1 MFQYK
6 SSKKNGFT
14 VTELLVGIAIAGIL
28 TIIAVPKLNDFVI
41 RMRVDNEISELN
53 RLLLTARNSA
63 INSGVNTIIC
73 PLSPKCSNNWHN
85 EISVFIDNNS
95 DGDYD
100 ANDTIVK
107 VKAAIQTNDKLQYGQ
122 NSLIYTPSGSL
133 SSSPANSP
141 FSYCPADDIDKARG
155 IIVSASGRSYIT
167 EDSDNDGKDEDRNNN
182 HITCT

>member
-28 TIIAVPKLNDFVI
+28 TTIAVPKLNDLVI
-41 RMRVDNEISELN
+41 SMRVDNEISELN

-73 PLSPKCSNNWHN
+73 PLAPKCSNNWHN
-85 EISVFIDNNS
+85 EISVFIDNNN

-107 VKAAIQTNDKLQYGQ
+107 VKAAIRASDKLQYGQ
-122 NSLIYTPSGSL
+122 NSLIYTPSGNL

-141 FSYCPADDIDKARG
+141 FSYCPADDADKARG

-167 EDSDNDGKDEDRNNN
+167 QDSDSDGKDEDRNNN